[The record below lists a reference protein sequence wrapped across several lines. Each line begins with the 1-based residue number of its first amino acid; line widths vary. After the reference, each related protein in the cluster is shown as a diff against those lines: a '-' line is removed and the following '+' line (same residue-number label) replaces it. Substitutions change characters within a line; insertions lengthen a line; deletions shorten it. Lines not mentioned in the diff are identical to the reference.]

1 MQGNGGL
8 RIDLTKLPTKLR
20 HNFVLN
26 PITALAFYHHS
37 PDDSRVFVL
46 AAEDTYLKIYD
57 VATSRLI
64 AQLKVF
70 YSQPIHGL
78 YVSQL
83 PPSPTSRTA
92 GEDEN
97 ADEPRVLIW
106 GANSVAVIP
115 QSTIAKLLEGGGT
128 PVDVVGKEVKE
139 FKAADWIY
147 DGILFP
153 SSTTK
158 GGVVQGGALVTAH
171 NEVIPLSIRRDG
183 QIQMTFGQ
191 PTSPSRPIL
200 YSANLCLL
208 DDDDDDENTTTILV
222 AGGTVFGEIVVWK
235 YFFSAEEEESQKKK
249 KMKKK
254 EFEVLYVF
262 TGHEGSI
269 FGVSISPEISLS
281 GGEKIRL
288 LASCSDDRT
297 VRVWDITDSPN
308 KKKKLKVTTTTGTG
322 TLTNGGSGEDGGGH
336 SRVKTG
342 LEEARETGFGDTTNN
357 SEVKLENQNDK
368 ARCLAVAMGHVSR
381 IWQVRFTGRTQHGD
395 GSAVEIHS
403 FGEDATRQRWDLTLD
418 QNKWKEALE
427 RGYSGGEQDVAG
439 SFGTLKNCGIVSCH
453 NGKNMWSTAVSG
465 GDGLPTLIATG
476 GADGKITMA
485 GDQAVVKKGAET
497 YGDID
502 VTLTVEDVMR
512 VAEGV
517 EEATT
522 PVEGQKKSTTKNGF
536 QRYAFLS
543 ENTLLATTSS
553 GRLLHGTVGQSLTW
567 KNVHLSETVLADLK
581 SYYVVKSPVPG
592 TAILGSSSGKVYLFR
607 EDGHEIKELHT
618 FPGKISD
625 ILLIEG
631 SQETLHKDQPGG
643 AWTVIITV
651 LGLDH
656 ALLMSFNPSTSSVTI
671 DPRKIYLSSDD
682 VSPFI
687 ATAAAF
693 CGSKLILGSRVG
705 AVALYKST
713 DDDAY
718 TLDYSRKD
726 TRTKDAITCIVPL
739 PGSSTSFLTGCRD
752 GRYRIYTI
760 TFIPKGG
767 TETLEVC
774 DLVTSTEDSK
784 TVFHLQHEISPP
796 LGMIEGARF
805 TKTSTGIIDLIIHGF
820 RGKNFIVWSES
831 TRQELTTVECGGGH
845 RAFDVVFPSSSSS
858 SSGSGSGSC
867 SGSPPGPL
875 RFVFTKASA
884 MRFYSQSS
892 PPLRTLKE
900 GGHGRELRAVAASV
914 SFSTKEVGRYIATAA
929 EDTTIRL
936 WQYRDALSDARET
949 ERGFKPLAILEKH
962 SAGIQAMK
970 WFGESHLLSS
980 AGNEEFYIWRI
991 TKLQS
996 EYEALAVVCESQ
1008 YPDRSADGDL
1018 RIVDFD
1024 VQDWGDWHAGQQ
1036 PDAML
1041 ISLALSNST
1050 LKTYL
1055 YWIGEQRWVLLAE
1068 GRYTGACLTQIR
1080 HLRLRVPAGDA
1091 PGDRGIHVL
1100 TASTDGHLA
1109 VWGVAVSK
1117 KPFTDDG
1124 VSSDYGCLALF
1135 KVHQSSIKGLDVSK
1149 ARYNSKMMDESW
1161 FVVTGGDDNAVIFTS
1176 LRLVHVGHSYKA
1188 LSSRSRVKG
1197 AHAAGVTGICM
1208 VREERGGDGEEA
1220 VVDVVSIS
1228 NDQRVKLWRAVW
1240 KEGSE
1245 EPAKVTLLDN
1255 QYSSVADAGDV
1266 EVIKEGRVMVG
1277 GVGMEV
1283 WDFGG

>member
-1 MQGNGGL
+1 MAQTTS
-8 RIDLTKLPTKLR
+8 LTHTRLPTKLR

-26 PITALAFYHHS
+26 PITALAFYQS
-37 PDDSRVFVL
+37 PNSRVFLL

-57 VATSRLI
+57 VATSRLVSQI
-64 AQLKVF
+64 KVF

-78 YVSQL
+78 YVSSS
-83 PPSPTSRTA
+83 PSPSPSTTPTARTTT
-92 GEDEN
+92 GQDGD
-97 ADEPRVLIW
+97 DEPRVLIW
-106 GANSVAVIP
+106 GANSVAVIS
-115 QSTIAKLLEGGGT
+115 QGMVDQLVMGYAGGGGGE
-128 PVDVVGKEVKE
+128 VEGLKVKE
-139 FKAADWIY
+139 EKAGDWIY

-153 SSTTK
+153 SRK
-158 GGVVQGGALVTAH
+158 GGAEGKERGKREVQGALVTAH
-171 NEVIPLSIRRDG
+171 NEVVPLSIIGGKDG
-183 QIQMTFGQ
+183 GEVTFG
-191 PTSPSRPIL
+191 PLTSPSRPIL

-208 DDDDDDENTTTILV
+208 DDEQETILV

-235 YFFSAEEEESQKKK
+235 YFLDGNDRESEGKK
-249 KMKKK
+249 
-254 EFEVLYVF
+254 FEVLYVF

-269 FGVSISPEISLS
+269 FGVSISPEIYFSN
-281 GGEKIRL
+281 GQKIRL

-297 VRVWDITDSPN
+297 VRIWDITDSP
-308 KKKKLKVTTTTGTG
+308 TRRGTS
-322 TLTNGGSGEDGGGH
+322 TLTDGGSGENDH
-336 SRVKTG
+336 LKKRT
-342 LEEARETGFGDTTNN
+342 LAEARETGFGGSNN
-357 SEVKLENQNDK
+357 SEVKVENQKDK

-395 GSAVEIHS
+395 GSPIEIHS
-403 FGEDATRQRWDLTLD
+403 FGEDATRQRWELTLD
-418 QNKWKEALE
+418 QAKWKEALE
-427 RGYSGGEQDVAG
+427 RGYSGEQDTAG
-439 SFGTLKNCGIVSCH
+439 SFGMLKNCGIVTCH

-485 GDQAVVKKGAET
+485 GDQVVGNGEQA
-497 YGDID
+497 YRDID

-517 EEATT
+517 EEDSTA
-522 PVEGQKKSTTKNGF
+522 PVEGQKKNTVKNGF

-553 GRLLHGTVGQSLTW
+553 GRLLHGTIGEGLTW
-567 KNVHLSETVLADLK
+567 KTVHLSETVLADLK
-581 SYYVVKSPVPG
+581 SYYVVKSPVQG
-592 TAILGSSSGKVYLFR
+592 TAILGSSSGKVYLFL
-607 EDGHEIKELHT
+607 EDGHQVKELHT

-625 ILLIEG
+625 ILLIQG
-631 SQETLHKDQPGG
+631 AQETLHKDQSG

-656 ALLMSFNPSTSSVTI
+656 ALLMTFDPSTSSVTV

-705 AVALYKST
+705 AVAVYKST
-713 DDDAY
+713 PDAY

-726 TRTKDAITCIVPL
+726 ARTKDAVTCIVPL

-752 GRYRIYTI
+752 GRYRIYT
-760 TFIPKGG
+760 
-767 TETLEVC
+767 L
-774 DLVTSTEDSK
+774 TSTPNSA
-784 TVFHLQHEISPP
+784 TLHLQHEISPP
-796 LGMIEGARF
+796 LGMIEGAHF
-805 TKTSTGIIDLIIHGF
+805 SPSSSGLDLIIHGF
-820 RGKNFIVWSES
+820 RGKNFVVWSES

-858 SSGSGSGSC
+858 YSSSGGS
-867 SGSPPGPL
+867 PGPL
-875 RFVFTKASA
+875 RFIFTKASA
-884 MRFYSQSS
+884 LRFYSQSS

-914 SFSTKEVGRYIATAA
+914 SPSSGEVGRYVATAA

-936 WQYRDALSDARET
+936 WQYRDSSSSAPAPAGKEKT

-980 AGNEEFYIWRI
+980 AGNEEFFVWRI
-991 TKLQS
+991 TRLES
-996 EYEALAVVCESQ
+996 EYEALAVVCESK

-1024 VQDWGDWHAGQQ
+1024 VQRYNGSQGQGEGENM
-1036 PDAML
+1036 ML

-1050 LKTYL
+1050 LKSYL
-1055 YWIGEQRWVLLAE
+1055 YSTDTQQWKLLAE

-1080 HLRLRVPAGDA
+1080 HLRVADADAGEED
-1091 PGDRGIHVL
+1091 IQVL
-1100 TASTDGHLA
+1100 TTSTDGHVA
-1109 VWGVAVSK
+1109 VWSTTSGSTTETEKTEKAEYKMV
-1117 KPFTDDG
+1117 T
-1124 VSSDYGCLALF
+1124 LA
-1135 KVHQSSIKGLDVSK
+1135 KVHQSSIKGLDLS
-1149 ARYNSKMMDESW
+1149 SLGQSW
-1161 FVVTGGDDNAVIFTS
+1161 LVITGGDDNAVHFTNLQYS
-1176 LRLVHVGHSYKA
+1176 SADDKTYKV
-1188 LSSRSRVKG
+1188 LSRSRVKD
-1197 AHAAGVTGICM
+1197 AHAAGVTGICT
-1208 VREERGGDGEEA
+1208 VREEEDGEA
-1220 VVDVVSIS
+1220 VEVASVS

-1240 KEGSE
+1240 QEGSE
-1245 EPAKVTLLDN
+1245 QPVKVTLLDN

-1266 EVIKEGRVMVG
+1266 EVIREGRVMVG

-1283 WDFGG
+1283 WDFGGLEEGSRF

>member
-1 MQGNGGL
+1 MQEIQLNSPHL
-8 RIDLTKLPTKLR
+8 TLTLVLTSSLTNTSSQTQPDLTKDNLPTKLR

-26 PITALAFYHHS
+26 PITALAFYHYHPSPNSS
-37 PDDSRVFVL
+37 PDSVFVL
-46 AAEDTYLKIYD
+46 AAEDTWLKIYD
-57 VATSRLI
+57 VATSRLVS
-64 AQLKVF
+64 QLKVF

-78 YVSQL
+78 HVSQS
-83 PPSPTSRTA
+83 PSPAASSSTSSSAT
-92 GEDEN
+92 GEECERK
-97 ADEPRVLIW
+97 DEPRLLVW
-106 GANSVAVIP
+106 GANSVAVLP
-115 QSTIAKLLEGGGT
+115 QSTINKLVRGES
-128 PVDVVGKEVKE
+128 DVEEVKE

-153 SSTTK
+153 SRSAKNGETEVK
-158 GGVVQGGALVTAH
+158 GALVTAH
-171 NEVIPLSIRRDG
+171 NEVVPLSIG
-183 QIQMTFGQ
+183 HKSSSSQITFGQ
-191 PTSPSRPIL
+191 LTSPSRPIL

-208 DDDDDDENTTTILV
+208 DDQTILV

-235 YFFSAEEEESQKKK
+235 YFLSAEEGKTKR
-249 KMKKK
+249 
-254 EFEVLYVF
+254 FEVLYVF

-269 FGVSISPEISLS
+269 FGVSISPEISLP

-297 VRVWDITDSPN
+297 VRVWDITDSPKQTRGAIN
-308 KKKKLKVTTTTGTG
+308 
-322 TLTNGGSGEDGGGH
+322 NGGEENGH
-336 SRVKTG
+336 PKAM
-342 LEEARETGFGDTTNN
+342 EEARETGFGGTNN

-395 GSAVEIHS
+395 GNPIEVHS
-403 FGEDATRQRWDLTLD
+403 FGEDATRQRWDLSLD
-418 QNKWKEALE
+418 QKKWKEALE
-427 RGYSGGEQDVAG
+427 RGYSGGGEQDVAG

-485 GDQAVVKKGAET
+485 GDQAVVEGAEG
-497 YGDID
+497 YEDID
-502 VTLTVEDVMR
+502 VTLTVEDVMK

-517 EEATT
+517 EEEATT
-522 PVEGQKKSTTKNGF
+522 PVEGQKKKSTTKNGF

-543 ENTLLATTSS
+543 ENTLLATTST
-553 GRLLHGTVGQSLTW
+553 GRLLHGTVGEGLTW

-581 SYYVVKSPVPG
+581 SYYVVKSPVQG
-592 TAILGSSSGKVYLFR
+592 TAILGSSSGKVYLFL

-631 SQETLHKDQPGG
+631 SQETLHKDQPG

-656 ALLMSFNPSTSSVTI
+656 ALLMSFDPSTSSVTI
-671 DPRKIYLSSDD
+671 NPRKIYLSSDD

-693 CGSKLILGSRVG
+693 CSSKLILGSRVG

-713 DDDAY
+713 DDAY

-726 TRTKDAITCIVPL
+726 ARTKDAVTCIVPL

-752 GRYRIYTI
+752 GRYRIYTLSS
-760 TFIPKGG
+760 TTPDSDSNS
-767 TETLEVC
+767 EATL
-774 DLVTSTEDSK
+774 
-784 TVFHLQHEISPP
+784 HLQHEISPP

-805 TKTSTGIIDLIIHGF
+805 TSLAGNEIDLIIHGF

-845 RAFDVVFPSSSSS
+845 RAFDVVFPSSR
-858 SSGSGSGSC
+858 SGV
-867 SGSPPGPL
+867 PGPL

-884 MRFYSQSS
+884 LRFYSQSS
-892 PPLRTLKE
+892 PPMRTLKE
-900 GGHGRELRAVAASV
+900 GGHGRELRAVAAS
-914 SFSTKEVGRYIATAA
+914 SSLQNGEVGRYIATAA

-936 WQYRDALSDARET
+936 WQYRDSPSGQGKET
-949 ERGFKPLAILEKH
+949 ERAFKPLAILEKH

-991 TKLQS
+991 TQLDS
-996 EYEALAVVCESQ
+996 SYESLAVVCESQ

-1024 VQDWGDWHAGQQ
+1024 VEVWGTSDGQPQ
-1036 PDAML
+1036 SDAML

-1050 LKTYL
+1050 LRTYV
-1055 YWIGEQRWVLLAE
+1055 YWIAEKRWVLLAE

-1080 HLRLRVPAGDA
+1080 HLRVPGGGGHAGD
-1091 PGDRGIHVL
+1091 IQVL
-1100 TASTDGHLA
+1100 TAATDGHIA
-1109 VWGVAVSK
+1109 VWDVSVSDS
-1117 KPFTDDG
+1117 TDLSAWEGAIRYD
-1124 VSSDYGCLALF
+1124 CAALF

-1149 ARYNSKMMDESW
+1149 PRYNNAKWPGDESW
-1161 FVVTGGDDNAVIFTS
+1161 LVVTGGDDNAVQFTS
-1176 LRLVHVGHSYKA
+1176 LRYGSASNSYKV
-1188 LSSRSRVKG
+1188 LSRSRVKG
-1197 AHAAGVTGICM
+1197 AHAAGVTGICV
-1208 VREERGGDGEEA
+1208 VREEKDGKAME
-1220 VVDVVSIS
+1220 VVSIS

-1245 EPAKVTLLDN
+1245 EPVKVTLLDN

-1283 WDFGG
+1283 WDFGA

>member
-1 MQGNGGL
+1 MAQNT
-8 RIDLTKLPTKLR
+8 DFLTSKLPTKLQ

-26 PITALAFYHHS
+26 PITALAFYFYPS
-37 PDDSRVFVL
+37 PDSPRVFVL
-46 AAEDTYLKIYD
+46 AAEDTWLKIYD
-57 VATSRLI
+57 VATSRLVSQI
-64 AQLKVF
+64 KVF

-78 YVSQL
+78 YVSPQL
-83 PPSPTSRTA
+83 PPPLSSSTSASASAA
-92 GEDEN
+92 GEDD
-97 ADEPRVLIW
+97 DEPRVLIW

-115 QSTIAKLLEGGGT
+115 QSTVDKLVRGGESSD
-128 PVDVVGKEVKE
+128 VDLVKVKE
-139 FKAADWIY
+139 QKAADWIY
-147 DGILFP
+147 DGILFRRG
-153 SSTTK
+153 SNGK
-158 GGVVQGGALVTAH
+158 AGVQGALVTAH
-171 NEVIPLSIRRDG
+171 NEVVPLFIGNDS
-183 QIQMTFGQ
+183 QMTFG
-191 PTSPSRPIL
+191 PLTSPSRPIL

-208 DDDDDDENTTTILV
+208 DDENAILV

-235 YFFSAEEEESQKKK
+235 YYLDGRGEAKK
-249 KMKKK
+249 
-254 EFEVLYVF
+254 FYEVLYVF

-269 FGVSISPEISLS
+269 FGVSISPEIYLS
-281 GGEKIRL
+281 SGGGGGGEKIRL

-297 VRVWDITDSPN
+297 VRIWDITDSP
-308 KKKKLKVTTTTGTG
+308 KELTGTG
-322 TLTNGGSGEDGGGH
+322 GALANGHGENDH
-336 SRVKTG
+336 SRTT
-342 LEEARETGFGDTTNN
+342 LAEARETGFGGTNN

-381 IWQVRFTGRTQHGD
+381 IWQVRFTGRTQHTD
-395 GSAVEIHS
+395 GSPIEVHS

-418 QNKWKEALE
+418 QAKWREALE
-427 RGYSGGEQDVAG
+427 RGYGGEQDTAG
-439 SFGTLKNCGIVSCH
+439 SFGTLRNCGIVSCH

-485 GDQAVVKKGAET
+485 GDQAVVKGAET

-502 VTLTVEDVMR
+502 VTLTVEDVMK

-517 EEATT
+517 EEDSTA
-522 PVEGQKKSTTKNGF
+522 PVEGQKKNTTKNGF

-553 GRLLHGTVGQSLTW
+553 GRLLHGTVGEGLTW

-581 SYYVVKSPVPG
+581 SYYVVKSPVEG
-592 TAILGSSSGKVYLFR
+592 TAILGSSSGKVYLFL
-607 EDGHEIKELHT
+607 EDGQEIKELHT

-625 ILLIEG
+625 ILLIE
-631 SQETLHKDQPGG
+631 SAQETLHKDQPG

-656 ALLMSFNPSTSSVTI
+656 ALLMTFDPSTSSVTI
-671 DPRKIYLSSDD
+671 DPRKIHLSSDD

-705 AVALYKST
+705 AVAVYKST
-713 DDDAY
+713 SDDAY

-726 TRTKDAITCIVPL
+726 TRTKDAVTCIVPL

-752 GRYRIYTI
+752 GRYRIYT
-760 TFIPKGG
+760 
-767 TETLEVC
+767 L
-774 DLVTSTEDSK
+774 TSTPDSA
-784 TVFHLQHEISPP
+784 TLHLQHEISPP

-805 TKTSTGIIDLIIHGF
+805 TKTSSTGIDLIIHGF
-820 RGKNFIVWSES
+820 RGKNFVVWSES

-845 RAFDVVFPSSSSS
+845 RAFDVVFPSS
-858 SSGSGSGSC
+858 GH
-867 SGSPPGPL
+867 SPAGPL

-884 MRFYSQSS
+884 LRFYSQSS

-900 GGHGRELRAVAASV
+900 GGHGRELRAVAASY
-914 SFSTKEVGRYIATAA
+914 SHCRQQVGRYLATAA

-936 WQYRDALSDARET
+936 WQYRDSDSPAEKKKEIT

-980 AGNEEFYIWRI
+980 AGNEEFFVWRI
-991 TKLQS
+991 TKLES

-1024 VQDWGDWHAGQQ
+1024 VQQAWGDDDDDGQ
-1036 PDAML
+1036 AMML

-1050 LKTYL
+1050 LKSYL
-1055 YWIGEQRWVLLAE
+1055 YSTETQQWRLLAE

-1080 HLRLRVPAGDA
+1080 HLRVAGA
-1091 PGDRGIHVL
+1091 GGDIQAL
-1100 TASTDGHLA
+1100 TASTDGHMA
-1109 VWGVAVSK
+1109 VWSAAAVSSTSTTETEK
-1117 KPFTDDG
+1117 AEYQM
-1124 VSSDYGCLALF
+1124 VALA
-1135 KVHQSSIKGLDVSK
+1135 KVHQSSIKGLDLSSP
-1149 ARYNSKMMDESW
+1149 RSSSSGQSW
-1161 FVVTGGDDNAVIFTS
+1161 LVITGGDDNAVHFTNLQYAS
-1176 LRLVHVGHSYKA
+1176 ADNTYKV
-1188 LSSRSRVKG
+1188 LSRSRVKD
-1197 AHAAGVTGICM
+1197 AHAAGVTGICT
-1208 VREERGGDGEEA
+1208 VREAGEA
-1220 VVDVVSIS
+1220 VEVASIS

-1245 EPAKVTLLDN
+1245 EPVKVTLLDN

-1266 EVIKEGRVMVG
+1266 EVIKQGRLMVG

>member
-1 MQGNGGL
+1 MAQNT
-8 RIDLTKLPTKLR
+8 DFLTSKLPTKLQ

-26 PITALAFYHHS
+26 PITALAFYHS
-37 PDDSRVFVL
+37 PDSRVFVL
-46 AAEDTYLKIYD
+46 AAEDSWLKIYD
-57 VATSRLI
+57 VATSRLVSQI
-64 AQLKVF
+64 KVF

-83 PPSPTSRTA
+83 PPLSSSTSASAA
-92 GEDEN
+92 GED
-97 ADEPRVLIW
+97 DEPRVLIW

-115 QSTIAKLLEGGGT
+115 QSTLDKLVRGESSDVEG
-128 PVDVVGKEVKE
+128 VKE
-139 FKAADWIY
+139 EKAADWIY
-147 DGILFP
+147 DGILFRP
-153 SSTTK
+153 DVSK
-158 GGVVQGGALVTAH
+158 GGEGEGGGKVQGALVTAH
-171 NEVIPLSIRRDG
+171 NEVVPLSIQG
-183 QIQMTFGQ
+183 GSESSQKITFG
-191 PTSPSRPIL
+191 PLTSPSRPIL

-208 DDDDDDENTTTILV
+208 DDENTILV

-235 YFFSAEEEESQKKK
+235 YYLDGRGEAKK
-249 KMKKK
+249 
-254 EFEVLYVF
+254 FEVLYVF

-269 FGVSISPEISLS
+269 FGVSISPEIYLSS

-288 LASCSDDRT
+288 LASCSDDRA
-297 VRVWDITDSPN
+297 VRIWDITDSSP
-308 KKKKLKVTTTTGTG
+308 KELLTSAAA
-322 TLTNGGSGEDGGGH
+322 TNGCSSENDH
-336 SRVKTG
+336 SKKA
-342 LEEARETGFGDTTNN
+342 LAEARETGFGGTNN

-395 GSAVEIHS
+395 GSPIEVHS

-418 QNKWKEALE
+418 QAKWKEALE
-427 RGYSGGEQDVAG
+427 RGYGGEQDTAG
-439 SFGTLKNCGIVSCH
+439 SFGTLKNCGVVSCH

-476 GADGKITMA
+476 GADGRITMA
-485 GDQAVVKKGAET
+485 GDQAVVKGAET

-502 VTLTVEDVMR
+502 VTLTVEDVMK

-517 EEATT
+517 EEDSTA
-522 PVEGQKKSTTKNGF
+522 PVEGQKKNTTKNGF

-553 GRLLHGTVGQSLTW
+553 GRLLHGTVGEGLTW

-581 SYYVVKSPVPG
+581 SYYVVKSPVEG
-592 TAILGSSSGKVYLFR
+592 TAILGSSSGKVYLFL
-607 EDGHEIKELHT
+607 EDGYEIKELHT

-631 SQETLHKDQPGG
+631 AQETLHKEQPG

-656 ALLMSFNPSTSSVTI
+656 ALLMTFEPSTSSVTV
-671 DPRKIYLSSDD
+671 DPRKIHLSSDD
-682 VSPFI
+682 VNPFI
-687 ATAAAF
+687 ATAAGF

-705 AVALYKST
+705 AVAVYKST
-713 DDDAY
+713 SDDAY

-726 TRTKDAITCIVPL
+726 ARTKDAVTCIVPL
-739 PGSSTSFLTGCRD
+739 PGSKTSFLTGCRD
-752 GRYRIYTI
+752 GRYRIYT
-760 TFIPKGG
+760 
-767 TETLEVC
+767 L
-774 DLVTSTEDSK
+774 TSTPSDS
-784 TVFHLQHEISPP
+784 TTLHLQHEISPP

-805 TKTSTGIIDLIIHGF
+805 TKTRSTGIDLIIHGF
-820 RGKNFIVWSES
+820 RGKNFVVWSES

-845 RAFDVVFPSSSSS
+845 RAFDVVFPSS
-858 SSGSGSGSC
+858 GSA
-867 SGSPPGPL
+867 PGPL

-884 MRFYSQSS
+884 LRFYSQSS

-900 GGHGRELRAVAASV
+900 GGHGRELRAVAASY
-914 SFSTKEVGRYIATAA
+914 SPDGQQVGRYLATAA

-936 WQYRDALSDARET
+936 WQYAEKKEIT

-980 AGNEEFYIWRI
+980 AGNEEFFVWRI
-991 TKLQS
+991 TKLES
-996 EYEALAVVCESQ
+996 DYEALAVVCESK

-1024 VQDWGDWHAGQQ
+1024 VQEAWGDGDDGQ
-1036 PDAML
+1036 AMML

-1050 LKTYL
+1050 LKSYL
-1055 YWIGEQRWVLLAE
+1055 YSTETQQWKLLAE

-1080 HLRLRVPAGDA
+1080 HLRVAG
-1091 PGDRGIHVL
+1091 GDIQVL
-1100 TASTDGHLA
+1100 TASTDGHMA
-1109 VWGVAVSK
+1109 VWSAAAAVSSTSTTETEK
-1117 KPFTDDG
+1117 AEYQM
-1124 VSSDYGCLALF
+1124 VALA
-1135 KVHQSSIKGLDVSK
+1135 KVHQSSIKGLDLSSP
-1149 ARYNSKMMDESW
+1149 RSSSSGQSW
-1161 FVVTGGDDNAVIFTS
+1161 LVITGGDDNAVHFTNLQYS
-1176 LRLVHVGHSYKA
+1176 SADNTYKV
-1188 LSSRSRVKG
+1188 LSRSRVKD
-1197 AHAAGVTGICM
+1197 AHAAGVTGICT
-1208 VREERGGDGEEA
+1208 VREDGEA
-1220 VVDVVSIS
+1220 VEVASIS

-1245 EPAKVTLLDN
+1245 EPVKVTLLDN

-1266 EVIKEGRVMVG
+1266 EVIKEGRLMVG

-1283 WDFGG
+1283 WDFGA